1 MPNKR
6 RILLDKEVIKLA
18 DKNIDKSGAGLKPKA
33 KIWIEL
39 DGEVVFGG
47 GRVALFEAIEKY
59 GSIRQAAIN
68 LGMSYRAAWG
78 KIKATE
84 QRLGFELVE
93 KHAGGSQSGAVLTP
107 EARELLTLYRK
118 FKDDSVKAVDNL
130 FVTYFNKFLTKSD
143 LI

>member
-1 MPNKR
+1 M
-6 RILLDKEVIKLA
+6 A
-18 DKNIDKSGAGLKPKA
+18 DDNTNRFVAGLRPKS
-33 KIWIEL
+33 KIWIEI

-47 GRVALFEAIEKY
+47 GRMALFEAIDRY
-59 GSIRQAAIN
+59 GSIRQAALN

-107 EARELLTLYRK
+107 EAREMLVLYHK
-118 FKDDSVKAVDNL
+118 FKEDSVKAVDNL
-130 FVTYFNKFLTKSD
+130 FVSYFNKFMNT
-143 LI
+143 

>member
-1 MPNKR
+1 MAEKSV
-6 RILLDKEVIKLA
+6 E
-18 DKNIDKSGAGLKPKA
+18 KSGAGLRPKS
-33 KIWIEL
+33 KIWIEV

-47 GRVALFEAIEKY
+47 GRMALFEAIDRY

-93 KHAGGSQSGAVLTP
+93 KHAGGSRSGAVLTS
-107 EARELLTLYRK
+107 EARELLNLYHK

-130 FVTYFNKFLTKSD
+130 FLSYFNKFLTNS
-143 LI
+143 